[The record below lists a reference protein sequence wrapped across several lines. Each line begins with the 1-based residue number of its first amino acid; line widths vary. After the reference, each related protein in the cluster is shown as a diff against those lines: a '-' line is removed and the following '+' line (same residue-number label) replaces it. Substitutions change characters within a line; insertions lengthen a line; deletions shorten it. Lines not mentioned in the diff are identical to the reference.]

1 MHGYVYII
9 LYIIIYMAK
18 QSKHVIVGLKD
29 DCLGLDPIALA
40 LLKLRILKEA
50 RGHRKPSPLATDTA
64 DYADSCC
71 GPSWH
76 LNGIP
81 TNLCKPIFQV
91 QTATPRTCL
100 GRTC

>member
-50 RGHRKPSPLATDTA
+50 RGHRKL
-64 DYADSCC
+64 
-71 GPSWH
+71 
-76 LNGIP
+76 
-81 TNLCKPIFQV
+81 
-91 QTATPRTCL
+91 
-100 GRTC
+100 